1 MPKKYLFAIPFL
13 VAAGVSVAHAAD
25 QNAAPADTS
34 VKDAATDKPGAKAG
48 SNAKVA
54 KKTAASATALSIDA
68 ASAPAAAAGIAPEA
82 ATTTPDSKKSADVL
96 AAPANTVLAGQPMF
110 KFGGFGTLGASHSSM
125 NLGDY
130 VIDSDMPKGA
140 GLSNDWAAS
149 NNVRVT
155 AHVTADLTPKVSAIL
170 QVDSEYRSDGSYRPE
185 VEWLNVKY
193 ALTPNAYVRVGR
205 IALPT
210 FMDSENR
217 DVGYSYAWVNAPV
230 DLYHQLSIPSSDGV
244 EFMYRSEIGEA
255 GNTVKALFGT
265 NTETS
270 PNTESTSK
278 DLWGVFDTIEY
289 GPATLHLSY
298 QQRRSSILDLRTG
311 ISSAWNNSRDLSVGA
326 SYDPGNWFVISEW
339 VQHRTTTKVDAMYV
353 SGGYRINKF
362 TPYILYSQ
370 NSPGSFP
377 PGSPPPSAEAIGRA
391 NRAQS
396 TTGAGVRWDF
406 MRNFDFKIQYDQVK
420 LSDNSNGYLI
430 NVPTGVILYGSKFHV
445 ISAVVDFVF

>member
-1 MPKKYLFAIPFL
+1 MPKKYLLSIPFL
-13 VAAGVSVAHAAD
+13 LAAGIAVAHAE
-25 QNAAPADTS
+25 QNTDPTTAAVQDDAT
-34 VKDAATDKPGAKAG
+34 VKTGAKAKAG
-48 SNAKVA
+48 TKAKVA
-54 KKTAASATALSIDA
+54 KKAAVP
-68 ASAPAAAAGIAPEA
+68 APANSIAPET
-82 ATTTPDSKKSADVL
+82 ATTTPVGKESTEVL
-96 AAPANTVLAGQPMF
+96 AAPANPANPANTVLADQPMF

-140 GLSNDWAAS
+140 GLSNNWAAS

-170 QVDSEYRSDGSYRPE
+170 QVDSEYRADATYRPE
-185 VEWLNVKY
+185 VEWFNVKY
-193 ALTPNAYVRVGR
+193 ALTPNAYMRVGR

-244 EFMYRSEIGEA
+244 DFVYRSEIGET
-255 GNTVKALFGT
+255 GNTVKAIYGT
-265 NTETS
+265 NTEKS
-270 PNTESTSK
+270 PHSESTSK

-289 GPATLHLSY
+289 GPTTLHLSY
-298 QQRRSSILDLRTG
+298 QQRRSSTLNLQTG
-311 ISSAWNNSRDLSVGA
+311 ISSAWNISRDLSVGA

-339 VQHRTTTKVDAMYV
+339 IQHRTTIKVDAMYV

-362 TPYILYSQ
+362 TPYLLYSQ
-370 NSPGSFP
+370 NSPGSFL
-377 PGSPPPSAEAIGRA
+377 PGSPPPSAAAIERA
-391 NRAQS
+391 NRAQT
-396 TTGAGVRWDF
+396 TTGVGVRWDF
-406 MRNFDFKIQYDQVK
+406 MRNWDFKIQYDQVK

-430 NVPTGVILYGSKFHV
+430 NVPTGVTLYGSKFHV
-445 ISAVVDFVF
+445 ISVVVDFVF